1 MIVEDFREIKKRLL
15 GDSWWTP
22 RASEETANVPS
33 CPRCYGA
40 GGWEEA
46 LYGGFTGWKR
56 CSCPGAKDGPSPPP
70 QP

>member
-1 MIVEDFREIKKRLL
+1 MIVEDFKEIRRRLQ
-15 GDSWWTP
+15 GDSWWAP
-22 RASEETANVPS
+22 RAHEAPS
-33 CPRCYGA
+33 APPCPRCYGA